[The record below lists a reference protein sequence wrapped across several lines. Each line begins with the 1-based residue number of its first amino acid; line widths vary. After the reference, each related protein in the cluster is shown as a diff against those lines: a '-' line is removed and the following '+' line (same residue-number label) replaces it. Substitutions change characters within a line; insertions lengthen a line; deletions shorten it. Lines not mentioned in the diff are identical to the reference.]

1 VNRRDYRIYLRASL
15 PFILTLSVL
24 FLAVLF
30 AIAFL
35 DTLDRSRFAL
45 ALPTLA
51 LFALAYLLH
60 KASLSWIRISDDGN
74 EIVSV
79 PSWYSR
85 KLLGERRLVGRIGP
99 ESELLFCRKSAY
111 GAFDGYYVI
120 LRTPDTSD
128 LVLWNAE
135 SGISRRIWERAAK
148 EIGELHQ
155 LKTRLVRQVVGNQG
169 TQETEWTA
177 KSDKLM
183 WKNATWLI
191 GPALFSWLGI
201 PVRLLTPD
209 PWKIAFVG
217 VFLWIVGVSVY
228 WFFYRSHQVA
238 KEQNLAITTL
248 LWTLQFGGLYTVT
261 ALATNAFLHG

>member
-1 VNRRDYRIYLRASL
+1 
-15 PFILTLSVL
+15 
-24 FLAVLF
+24 
-30 AIAFL
+30 
-35 DTLDRSRFAL
+35 
-45 ALPTLA
+45 
-51 LFALAYLLH
+51 
-60 KASLSWIRISDDGN
+60 
-74 EIVSV
+74 
-79 PSWYSR
+79 
-85 KLLGERRLVGRIGP
+85 LGERRLVGRIGP